1 MGLTKTEGYS
11 STQIELASLF
21 KALAHPARIAI
32 IEQIIKTESCICNDL
47 VQELPLSQATIS
59 QHLKA
64 LKQVGIIQGSI
75 SGTSMCYCINSE
87 TWAKIQGVGNTFLSS
102 YSCADNCC

>member
-11 STQIELASLF
+11 KEQILIASQL

-32 IEQIIKTESCICNDL
+32 LQQIIQLNTCICNDL
-47 VQELPLSQATIS
+47 VEELPLAQASVS

-64 LKQVGIIQGSI
+64 LKEAGIIAGSI
-75 SGTSMCYCINSE
+75 SGTSMCYCINQE
-87 TWAKIQGVGNTFLSS
+87 NWKQLQEATDNLFSS
-102 YSCADNCC
+102 VSCGDNCC